1 MLSQEILVAGGQSEK
16 EVINMAEMYNPQM
29 DQWEPISAYMS
40 TPRVGLCM
48 VSMGNMIYVMGEL
61 DEVVNILPKVMLW
74 LTVTVFCVQVDLMA
88 QSTLTQWSVMI
99 QVNLNGC
106 QFPAC
111 PPLGL
116 GLLRW
121 FCLIVTLFF

>member
-29 DQWEPISAYMS
+29 DQWEPISAHMS

-61 DEVVNILPKVMLW
+61 DEVVNPLAKVPCC
-74 LTVTVFCVQVDLMA
+74 LTVCFVC
-88 QSTLTQWSVMI
+88 
-99 QVNLNGC
+99 
-106 QFPAC
+106 
-111 PPLGL
+111 
-116 GLLRW
+116 RW
-121 FCLIVTLFF
+121 I